1 MPPLSPHRRARKRSR
16 RRLIVFLVC
25 TVVVVALLV
34 GGVTQIGRRSDPF
47 YVSVNRSFA
56 TQATTVVHES
66 NATGAMLRT
75 LLRNMQD
82 RDRQSLQAELDI
94 VAAQANLEAAA
105 AENLA
110 SPVTPGGVQVQFA
123 HVFSQRDLAVRA
135 FRSALDGLLGLR
147 PLPVAGAPG
156 ATTVIPAPPALLSST
171 LAAARITA
179 AGTVLSRSD
188 RSYRSL
194 RHSLRSLDGHARLP
208 SSRWV
213 TSATAWQA
221 GPVATA
227 VELVNASTTLAAT
240 PRLVLSVVKV
250 TPPALPSPSGVAT
263 PGLSVLSPT
272 NSVLVQVV
280 LTNLGSVNEP
290 HASVQ
295 LQLTPQPGGTDTGA
309 GTGAGV
315 TITRTAGIAA
325 AGSVSLP
332 PASFKVKPGTNYQL
346 TVGVVLPAGQVDV
359 TGASLSEVLQVAPTT

>member
-16 RRLIVFLVC
+16 RRLIVFLAC
-25 TVVVVALLV
+25 TVVLAVLLV
-34 GGVTQIGRRSDPF
+34 GGVTQIGRQSNPF

-56 TQATTVVHES
+56 TQGATVVHES
-66 NATGAMLRT
+66 NATGATLRT
-75 LLRNMQD
+75 LMRNMADQD
-82 RDRQSLQAELDI
+82 RQTLQAELDL
-94 VAAQANLEAAA
+94 VAAQANQEATA

-123 HVFSQRDLAVRA
+123 RVFAQRDQAVLN

-156 ATTVIPAPPALLSST
+156 VTTLILATPALLSST
-171 LAAARITA
+171 QAAARITA
-179 AGTVLSRSD
+179 AGSVLSRSD
-188 RSYRSL
+188 GSYRSL
-194 RHSLRSLDGHARLP
+194 RLTLRHLDGHARLP
-208 SSRWV
+208 ASRWV

-227 VELVNASTTLAAT
+227 VELVNASTSLAAT

-263 PGLSVLSPT
+263 PGVSVLSPPK
-272 NSVLVQVV
+272 SVLVQVV

-295 LQLTPQPGGTDTGA
+295 LQLTPQPGGTDTAA

-325 AGSVSLP
+325 GGSVSLSA
-332 PASFKVKPGTNYQL
+332 ASFKVKPGTNYQL
-346 TVGVVLPAGQVDV
+346 TVDIVLPAGQDDV
-359 TGASLSEVLQVAPTT
+359 NGASLSEVLQVAPST

>member
-16 RRLIVFLVC
+16 RRRIVFLVC

-34 GGVTQIGRRSDPF
+34 GGVTQIGRRSNPF

-75 LLRNMQD
+75 LMRNMQD
-82 RDRQSLQAELDI
+82 RDRQTLQAELDLL
-94 VAAQANLEAAA
+94 VAQANQESTA
-105 AENLA
+105 AEDLA
-110 SPVTPGGVQVQFA
+110 APVTPGGVQVQFA
-123 HVFSQRDLAVRA
+123 HVFTQRDQAVRE

-147 PLPVAGAPG
+147 PLPVAGTPG
-156 ATTVIPAPPALLSST
+156 PTTLILATPALISST
-171 LAAARITA
+171 QATARITA
-179 AGTVLSRSD
+179 AGTDLSRSD

-194 RHSLRSLDGHARLP
+194 RRSLHHLDGHARLP
-208 SSRWV
+208 ASRWV
-213 TSATAWQA
+213 TNTTAWHA

-227 VELVNASTTLAAT
+227 VELVNASTSLAAT

-250 TPPALPSPSGVAT
+250 TPPALPSPSGVGTA
-263 PGLSVLSPT
+263 GVSVLSPT

-280 LTNLGSVNEP
+280 LTNLGSVDEP

-309 GTGAGV
+309 GV

-325 AGSVSLP
+325 ARSVSLS
-332 PASFKVKPGTNYQL
+332 PASFKVKQGTNYEL
-346 TVGVVLPAGQVDV
+346 SVGVVLPAGQVNV
-359 TGASLSEVLQVAPTT
+359 NGASLGEVLQIAPST